1 MANDTLSINGISSPV
16 TRVCLGTWAIGG
28 WMWGGPDDDNSIR
41 TIHRALDE
49 GINFIDT
56 APVYGFGHSEEVVGR
71 ALEGKQRE
79 DVVIATKLGLNWKDE
94 SPFRDSR
101 PERIRQEVE
110 DSLKRLKTDYL
121 DLYQVHWPDDKTPIE
136 ETAQTLAELVKEG
149 KVRALGVSNYS
160 IEQMERFRAHAPLS
174 TVQPPYNLFERDIE
188 GEILPYMER
197 NGLVGLGYGALCRG
211 LLAGKMSADKTFPA
225 DDLRSN
231 DPKFQAPRFNQYLE
245 AVEGLRSIADRH
257 DKTVLQLAIR
267 WVLDQGPMV
276 ALWGARKP
284 AQIDGVSGVFGW
296 HLSDQDKQEIDSL
309 LKTTIKDPVGPEFMA
324 PPNR

>member
-1 MANDTLSINGISSPV
+1 MANDTIQIKGISSPV
-16 TRVCLGTWAIGG
+16 SRVALGTWAIGG

-41 TIHRALDE
+41 TIHRALEE
-49 GINFIDT
+49 GVNFIDT
-56 APVYGFGHSEEVVGR
+56 APVYGFGHSEEVVGK
-71 ALEGKQRE
+71 ALEGKRDQ
-79 DVVIATKLGLNWKDE
+79 VVIATKLGLNWKDE

-110 DSLKRLKTDYL
+110 DSLRRLKTDYI
-121 DLYQVHWPDDKTPIE
+121 DLYQVHWPDEKTPIE
-136 ETAQTLAELVKEG
+136 ETADTLNQLVKEG

-160 IEQMERFRAHAPLS
+160 IEQMDRFKAHAPLS

-188 GEILPYMER
+188 AEILPYMER

-211 LLAGKMSADKTFPA
+211 LLAGKMNADSHFP
-225 DDLRSN
+225 DSDLRSN
-231 DPKFQAPRFNQYLE
+231 DPKFQSPRFEQYLK
-245 AVEGLRSIADRH
+245 AVDDLRPIADRH
-257 DKTVLQLAIR
+257 GKSVLQLAIR

-284 AQIDGVSGVFGW
+284 GQIEGIKGVFGW
-296 HLSDQDKQEIDSL
+296 SLSDQDKQEINEL
-309 LKTTIKDPVGPEFMA
+309 LTRDIKEPVGPEFMA